1 MLKKNDLIKQGSVLI
16 RILDISNDQALIVR
30 SDSRALPRKEPLDSL
45 SGYEVCS
52 QAELRLQTYESMSGA
67 QRKIVHER
75 FSMIAPLISMTLSK
89 ADRSSLL
96 FKIAQENGISSQTIK
111 IYLHDYLLSQDICSL
126 APHPKDV
133 SRPLSADEKNIRWA
147 LNKWFY
153 SWEKQTIQTTYEKML
168 RAKYCDENGQL
179 IKDHPTIHQFRYF
192 YRKTKKMEKYYITR
206 DGYKSYQRDH
216 RPLLG
221 DGVQQ
226 YSPVIGD
233 GMIDATICDIY
244 LVNKESQLVGRPIL
258 VTCVDAHS
266 GLCCGYSLLWE
277 GGVYSLRNLMQNII
291 TDKVE
296 WCRQFG
302 IEISDKEW
310 PCYMLPG
317 RFLTDMG
324 TEFTSGTFEQI
335 TDLGVTLINLGSYRP
350 DLKGP
355 VEKLFDLIQTTYK
368 KNLKGKGVIEPDF
381 RERGAHDYRKDACL
395 TMDDFEKIVI
405 RCILY
410 HNNHQILD
418 NYPFTEDMLRNTV
431 KPYASDI
438 WNWCQSHKLSN
449 FITVSQRNLIL
460 TLLPRT
466 RGTFNRSGL
475 HVNKMRYYHEGYTER
490 YLNGGSVIVAYNP
503 DNVSTVWIIEDNQYI
518 AFSLIERRYASRAL
532 SQVNDLKAKQA
543 ELIKS
548 EAENNLQAKIRLA
561 NHIEAIADT
570 AEASSQQPVTK
581 DIRKTRKKER
591 QKCHQNIFGDSEE

>member
-16 RILDISNDQALIVR
+16 RILDISDDQALIVR
-30 SDSRALPRKEPLDSL
+30 SDSRALPKWTESNSL
-45 SGYEVCS
+45 AGFGPCS
-52 QAELRLQTYESMSGA
+52 ESELHLPTYEALSSI
-67 QRKIVHER
+67 QRKTAHER
-75 FSMIAPLISMTLSK
+75 FSMIAPLISIALSK
-89 ADRSSLL
+89 AERCSMLT
-96 FKIAQENGISSQTIK
+96 KIAQENEISSQAIK
-111 IYLHDYLLSQDICSL
+111 LYLHDYLLAQDICAL
-126 APHPKDV
+126 APQTKDK
-133 SRPLSADEKNIRWA
+133 SKPLSIDEKNMRWA

-168 RAKYCDENGQL
+168 RAKYCDENGRL

-192 YRKTKKMEKYYITR
+192 YRKTKKLEKYYITR
-206 DGYKSYQRDH
+206 NGYRSYQRDH

-226 YSPVIGD
+226 YSPMIGD

-244 LVNKESQLVGRPIL
+244 LVNRENQLVGRPIL

-277 GGVYSLRNLMQNII
+277 GGVYSLRSLMLNII

-296 WCRQFG
+296 WCNHFG

-324 TEFTSGTFEQI
+324 AEFTSGTFEQI

-410 HNNHQILD
+410 HNNHQIID
-418 NYPFTEDMLRNTV
+418 NYPFSEDMLRNTV

-449 FITVSQRNLIL
+449 LITVSQRNLIL

-466 RGTFNRSGL
+466 QGTFTRSGL
-475 HVNKMRYYHEGYTER
+475 HVNKIRYHHERFTEQ
-490 YLNGGSVIVAYNP
+490 YLKGGIVTVAYNP
-503 DNVSTVWIIEDNQYI
+503 DDVSKVW
-518 AFSLIERRYASRAL
+518 LIENGNYIEFGLIDSRYRSKSLSR
-532 SQVNDLKAKQA
+532 VNYIKAQQDK
-543 ELIKS
+543 LIKKES
-548 EAENNLQAKIRLA
+548 ENSLQARIDLA
-561 NHIEAIADT
+561 RHIETIADT
-570 AEASSQQPVTK
+570 AEASAQQPVTK

-591 QKCHQNIFGDSEE
+591 RKRHQNLLGDSEE